1 MVADALPSAGEGDCG
16 VTCGELGR
24 VAPWEEEEEEES
36 LGKLGKAGALCLL
49 RETSPPP
56 SWCLFFL
63 CFHES
68 LPPGL

>member
-1 MVADALPSAGEGDCG
+1 MVADALPSTGEGDCG

-24 VAPWEEEEEEES
+24 VGPWEEEAG

-49 RETSPPP
+49 WETSPPA